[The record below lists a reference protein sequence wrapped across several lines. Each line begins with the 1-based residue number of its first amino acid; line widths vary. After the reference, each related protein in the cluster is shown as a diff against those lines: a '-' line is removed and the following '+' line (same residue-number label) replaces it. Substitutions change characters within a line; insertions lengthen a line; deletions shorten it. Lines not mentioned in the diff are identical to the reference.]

1 MILTQ
6 LLQQLDE
13 VEDYILNQIFF
24 MSILLRKIK
33 LRHKQKYI
41 SKIKPRK
48 PRGIFK
54 KETQLMKRGSEPKPL
69 QSTMF

>member
-33 LRHKQKYI
+33 LTHKQKYI

-54 KETQLMKRGSEPKPL
+54 KMQLMKRGSEPKPL